1 MTGRTFEIIE
11 TSGRAAGQ
19 VVGFLRLDG
28 AEPIYLPVE
37 CRAGLDNPCAGWM
50 GLEVF
55 RAWLGRTLT
64 DLKVR
69 EMP

>member
-11 TSGRAAGQ
+11 TSGPDAGQ
-19 VVGFLRLDG
+19 VVGFLRFDG

-37 CRAGLDNPCAGWM
+37 YRSVLDYRELANWM
-50 GLEVF
+50 DLEAF
-55 RAWLGRTLT
+55 RSWLGRTLT

-69 EMP
+69 EM